1 MAHQISSQI
10 NKTPDL
16 NFQLPDE
23 ELKTRIVK
31 SMSHVIGFIR
41 TLPGT
46 AAITYVIVSHSNQL
60 FLLVYIT
67 SFQVCI

>member
-1 MAHQISSQI
+1 MIGSQA
-10 NKTPDL
+10 NKTPAL

-60 FLLVYIT
+60 
-67 SFQVCI
+67 SFHVCI